1 MSKRDITFS
10 GTTLKSSLAPI
21 EIAIDAVAVF
31 AAMLGCVLLVWL
43 PFILAWVFLRLART
57 GRSIGL
63 LALLVLIEMVCAV
76 LGLLL
81 IWLAR
86 GLLQRILF
94 RTGFSVFLFA
104 IWGLFLAYAPSLQR
118 KQSSLQHFQS
128 YVEGIGL
135 LLAAVISAFGLK
147 RYNGSLNE

>member
-1 MSKRDITFS
+1 M
-10 GTTLKSSLAPI
+10 
-21 EIAIDAVAVF
+21 AVF
-31 AAMLGCVLLVWL
+31 AGTLGCVLLVWF
-43 PFILAWVFLRLART
+43 PFVLAWAFFRIARK
-57 GRSIGL
+57 GHSIGI
-63 LALLVLIEMVCAV
+63 AVLLVLIEMMCAAF
-76 LGLLL
+76 GLLL

-86 GLLQRILF
+86 GLLQREFF

-104 IWGLFLAYAPSLQR
+104 IWGLFQAYVPSLQR